1 MGYLIFYVIIF
12 IVIILIMRVVGAWM
26 LRINEVIEQQH
37 ETNKL
42 LKKLCMNVEN
52 KEAKEVEKE
61 KIIEVTLTDRELED
75 KKLGISYN
83 DLSGDVKI
91 DNIETSSSCYKSG
104 LRVDDIIVS
113 LNGEIIRHMDDLTNE
128 IKKIKDAGSPVYNF
142 EKR

>member
-1 MGYLIFYVIIF
+1 MGYLVFTVIIF
-12 IVIILIMRVVGAWM
+12 IVFILVIRVFGAWM

-42 LKKLCMNVEN
+42 LKKLCMDVVDKKIEETEKD
-52 KEAKEVEKE
+52 KEIEVILTEKE
-61 KIIEVTLTDRELED
+61 IKE

-91 DNIETSSSCYKSG
+91 DNIETSSSCYRCG

-113 LNGEIIRHMDDLTNE
+113 LNGKNIRCKDDLTNE
-128 IKKIKDAGSPVYNF
+128 ITKIKESGSSIYKF

>member
-42 LKKLCMNVEN
+42 LKKLCMNVES
-52 KEAKEVEKE
+52 KEAKEIEKE
-61 KIIEVTLTDRELED
+61 KIIEVTLTDGELED

-104 LRVDDIIVS
+104 LRIDDIIVS
-113 LNGEIIRHMDDLTNE
+113 LNGKIIRSIDDLTNE
-128 IKKIKDAGSPVYNF
+128 IKKIKDAGSPVYKF

>member
-12 IVIILIMRVVGAWM
+12 IVIILVMRVVGAWM

-42 LKKLCMNVEN
+42 LKKLCMNVESKEN
-52 KEAKEVEKE
+52 KKVEEE
-61 KIIEVTLTDRELED
+61 KIIEVTLTDKELED

-83 DLSGDVKI
+83 ELSGDVKI

-113 LNGEIIRHMDDLTNE
+113 LNGKIIRRMDDLTNE
-128 IKKIKDAGSPVYNF
+128 IKKIKNTGSTVYNF